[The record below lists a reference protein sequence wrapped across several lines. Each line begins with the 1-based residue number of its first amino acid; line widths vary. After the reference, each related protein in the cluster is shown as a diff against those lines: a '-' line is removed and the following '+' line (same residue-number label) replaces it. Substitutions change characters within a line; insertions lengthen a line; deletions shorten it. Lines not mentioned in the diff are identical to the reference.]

1 MLWPVTVAGAVLGAW
16 VGDVPGAILGAVLG
30 HALDRHW
37 RLKRWSELPARLR
50 QTFAPERPGFE
61 QILFLCLGRVAKSE
75 GRVIPEHLQL
85 ARDLMQQYRLD
96 EAGRIK
102 AMHWFN
108 EGKEAGDRLTPLVRK
123 LHRREPERSAELLD
137 CCWRM
142 ALADG
147 NLGGRERE
155 LLDQWAGKAG
165 VGSAEQQRMH
175 QRHQR
180 QRNERRDQ
188 SGSRKRQTPVTSRD
202 SLKSAAAL
210 LEVSLDATPEEI
222 KRAYRR
228 QLSRHHPDKLMA
240 RGDDGEK
247 ALDSAGERIH
257 RIQDA
262 YERLKRYR
270 GFR

>member
-1 MLWPVTVAGAVLGAW
+1 MLWPVTIAGVLLGAW

-37 RLKRWSELPARLR
+37 RLQRWSELPGRLR
-50 QTFAPERPGFE
+50 QTFGSERATFE
-61 QILFLCLGRVAKSE
+61 QILFLCLGRVAKCE

-96 EAGRIK
+96 EAGRMQ
-102 AMHWFN
+102 AMRWFN
-108 EGKEAGDRLTPLVRK
+108 EGKEAGGRLTPMVRK
-123 LHRREPERSAELLD
+123 LLRREPARSAELLD

-147 NLGGRERE
+147 SLGGRERE
-155 LLDQWAGKAG
+155 LLDQWANKAG

-180 QRNERRDQ
+180 QHGNHR
-188 SGSRKRQTPVTSRD
+188 SRQAAVTRD
-202 SLKSAAAL
+202 SLQAAARL
-210 LEVSLDATPEEI
+210 LEVNLDATPEEI

-240 RGDDGEK
+240 RGDGER
-247 ALDSAGERIH
+247 AQDSAGERIH
-257 RIQDA
+257 QIQEA
-262 YERLKRYR
+262 YERLRRYR

>member
-1 MLWPVTVAGAVLGAW
+1 MLWPVTIAGAVLGAW
-16 VGDVPGAILGAVLG
+16 LGDVPGAILGGVLG

-37 RLKRWSELPARLR
+37 RIRRWSELPSRVR
-50 QTFAPERPGFE
+50 QTFATQPLSFE
-61 QILFLCLGRVAKSE
+61 QILFLCLGRIAKSE

-96 EAGRIK
+96 DEGRMQ
-102 AMHWFN
+102 AMRWFN
-108 EGKEAGDRLTPLVRK
+108 EGKEAGDRLTPMVRK

-147 NLGGRERE
+147 NLGGRERD
-155 LLDQWAGKAG
+155 LLDQWGSKAG
-165 VGSAEQQRMH
+165 LGSAEQQRMH

-180 QRNERRDQ
+180 QRSDRTERRT
-188 SGSRKRQTPVTSRD
+188 RQTPVTSRD
-202 SLKSAAAL
+202 SLKAAAL
-210 LEVSLDATPEEI
+210 LLEVDLDATPEEI

-240 RGDDGEK
+240 RGDGEK
-247 ALDSAGERIH
+247 KTHDGAGERIH
-257 RIQDA
+257 LIQDA

>member
-1 MLWPVTVAGAVLGAW
+1 MLWPVTVVGALLGAW
-16 VGDVPGAILGAVLG
+16 VGDVAGAILGAVLG

-37 RLKRWSELPARLR
+37 RLKRWSELPDRVR
-50 QTFAPERPGFE
+50 QTFGAERVAFE
-61 QILFLCLGRVAKSE
+61 QILFLCLGRIAKCE

-96 EAGRIK
+96 EEGRIR
-102 AMHWFN
+102 AMRWFN
-108 EGKEAGDRLTPLVRK
+108 EGKEAGDRLHPLVRK
-123 LHRREPERSAELLD
+123 LQRREPERSAELLD

-155 LLDQWAGKAG
+155 LLDQWASKAG
-165 VGSAEQQRMH
+165 VGNAEQQRMH

-180 QRNERRDQ
+180 QRADGTGRSDR
-188 SGSRKRQTPVTSRD
+188 RKRQSPVSSRD
-202 SLKSAAAL
+202 SLRDAAL
-210 LEVSLDATPEEI
+210 LLEVDLDARPEEI

-228 QLSRHHPDKLMA
+228 QMSRHHPDKLMA
-240 RGDDGEK
+240 RGDGEK
-247 ALDSAGERIH
+247 EQNSAGERIH

>member
-1 MLWPVTVAGAVLGAW
+1 MLWPVTVAGAILGVW
-16 VGDVPGAILGAVLG
+16 IGDVPGLILGAVLG

-50 QTFAPERPGFE
+50 QIFIAEPPSFE
-61 QILFLCLGRVAKSE
+61 QILFLCLGRIAKSE

-96 EAGRIK
+96 EAGRMQ
-102 AMHWFN
+102 AMRWFN
-108 EGKEAGDRLTPLVRK
+108 EGKEIGDRLTPMVRK
-123 LHRREPERSAELLD
+123 FLRRQPGRSAELLD

-147 NLGGRERE
+147 TLGSRERA
-155 LLDQWAGKAG
+155 LLDQWASKAG
-165 VGSAEQQRMH
+165 VGNAEQQRMH

-180 QRNERRDQ
+180 QRGEGTNR
-188 SGSRKRQTPVTSRD
+188 GKRQTPVTSRD
-202 SLKSAAAL
+202 SLKAAAVL
-210 LEVSLDATPEEI
+210 LEVDLDATPEEI

-240 RGDDGEK
+240 RGDDYKNHDG
-247 ALDSAGERIH
+247 AGERIH
-257 RIQDA
+257 QIQDA